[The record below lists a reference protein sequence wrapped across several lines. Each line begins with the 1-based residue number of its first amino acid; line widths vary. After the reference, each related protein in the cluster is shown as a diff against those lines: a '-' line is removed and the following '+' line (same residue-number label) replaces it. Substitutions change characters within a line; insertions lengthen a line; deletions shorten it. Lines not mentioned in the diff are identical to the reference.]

1 MVPKRRFKE
10 FLNAGDWEQRKL
22 GSIGSTYTGLSG
34 KTKEDFGHGEAQYI
48 TYLNVFQNT
57 VSDITMTDKVEI
69 DTTQNEVKY
78 GDVLFTT
85 SSETPK
91 EVGMSSVWLGHMPN
105 IYLNS
110 FCFGFRPNQKID
122 PYFLGYSLRA
132 PYMRD
137 KIKILAQ
144 GISRYNI
151 SKNKVME
158 LEISLPNNEEQRLL
172 GNFLRNID
180 LSITLHQ
187 RKLDKL
193 QATKKALL
201 QEMFPEEG
209 QDKPKRRFK
218 GFTDAWEQRKLG
230 DLLILLKDGSHGTH
244 KNTDEG
250 VYLLSAKN
258 IKNGQIN
265 IMPDDRIISWEDYD
279 VIHKNYELQ
288 FGDILLTIVGSIG
301 ETAIYNLKTKVTF
314 QRSVAFLRPSS
325 DLNNGFLYT
334 LINTDSFQNQ
344 LQTKQVV
351 SAQPGIYLGDLASI
365 DIIYPKNLSEQE
377 KIYSIFKEI
386 ENSIT
391 LHQRKLDKL
400 KNLKQAYLNEMF
412 V

>member
-1 MVPKRRFKE
+1 MNKEKGRVPKLRFPGFTE
-10 FLNAGDWEQRKL
+10 DWEQRKL

-85 SSETPK
+85 SSETPE
-91 EVGMSSVWLGHMPN
+91 EVGMSSVWLGYMPN

-187 RKLDKL
+187 RKLEHLNLK
-193 QATKKALL
+193 KKALL
-201 QEMFPEEG
+201 QKLFPKNGERYPEL
-209 QDKPKRRFK
+209 RFP
-218 GFTDAWEQRKLG
+218 GFTDAWEQRKLESLG
-230 DLLILLKDGSHGTH
+230 KIITGNTPSTLKKEYWSTNSEGVVWITPTDINSVKTDWSERLLTEEGASQARIVPANSILVTCIASIG
-244 KNTDEG
+244 KNTINTVEAAFNQQINALVPHLSNSYFILTMLNNMESAFKRVAG
-250 VYLLSAKN
+250 TSATSIINKKEFGQLSA
-258 IKNGQIN
+258 
-265 IMPDDRIISWEDYD
+265 
-279 VIHKNYELQ
+279 
-288 FGDILLTIVGSIG
+288 LLPRVEEQNKIG
-301 ETAIYNLKTKVTF
+301 EIF
-314 QRSVAFLRPSS
+314 E
-325 DLNNGFLYT
+325 
-334 LINTDSFQNQ
+334 LID
-344 LQTKQVV
+344 K
-351 SAQPGIYLGDLASI
+351 
-365 DIIYPKNLSEQE
+365 
-377 KIYSIFKEI
+377 
-386 ENSIT
+386 SIT
-391 LHQRKLDKL
+391 LHQRKLGHLQLQKKAL
-400 KNLKQAYLNEMF
+400 LQQMF

>member
-1 MVPKRRFKE
+1 MYT
-10 FLNAGDWEQRKL
+10 LSIIINSTWEQRKL

-85 SSETPK
+85 SSETPE
-91 EVGMSSVWLGHMPN
+91 EVGMSSVWLGYMPN

-187 RKLDKL
+187 
-193 QATKKALL
+193 
-201 QEMFPEEG
+201 
-209 QDKPKRRFK
+209 
-218 GFTDAWEQRKLG
+218 
-230 DLLILLKDGSHGTH
+230 
-244 KNTDEG
+244 
-250 VYLLSAKN
+250 
-258 IKNGQIN
+258 
-265 IMPDDRIISWEDYD
+265 
-279 VIHKNYELQ
+279 
-288 FGDILLTIVGSIG
+288 
-301 ETAIYNLKTKVTF
+301 
-314 QRSVAFLRPSS
+314 
-325 DLNNGFLYT
+325 
-334 LINTDSFQNQ
+334 
-344 LQTKQVV
+344 
-351 SAQPGIYLGDLASI
+351 
-365 DIIYPKNLSEQE
+365 
-377 KIYSIFKEI
+377 
-386 ENSIT
+386 
-391 LHQRKLDKL
+391 
-400 KNLKQAYLNEMF
+400 
-412 V
+412 

>member
-1 MVPKRRFKE
+1 MAKNNKMPAIRFSGYTD
-10 FLNAGDWEQRKL
+10 AWEQRKL

-57 VSDITMTDKVEI
+57 ISDITMTDKIEI

-85 SSETPK
+85 SSETPE
-91 EVGMSSVWLGHMPN
+91 EVGMSSVWLGDTPN

-158 LEISLPNNEEQRLL
+158 LEISLPNNEEQSLL

-180 LSITLHQ
+180 LGITLHQ
-187 RKLDKL
+187 RKLEKL
-193 QATKKALL
+193 RLTKKALL
-201 QEMFPEEG
+201 QKLFPKNGSKFPEL
-209 QDKPKRRFK
+209 RFK
-218 GFTDAWEQRKLG
+218 GFTDAWEQHKFNDIVVKQSKISETELPYVEFEDINSG
-230 DLLILLKDGSHGTH
+230 IGTLN
-244 KNTDEG
+244 K
-250 VYLLSAKN
+250 
-258 IKNGQIN
+258 
-265 IMPDDRIISWEDYD
+265 
-279 VIHKNYELQ
+279 
-288 FGDILLTIVGSIG
+288 DILQKTGHKKGILFEAGDVLFGKLRPYLQNWLLCEFDGIAVGDFWVLRPQNVTSKFLYYLIQSEAYQSVANISSGTKMPRSNWTLVSETSFSIPKYEESRKIG
-301 ETAIYNLKTKVTF
+301 EFLSFIDKT
-314 QRSVAFLRPSS
+314 
-325 DLNNGFLYT
+325 
-334 LINTDSFQNQ
+334 
-344 LQTKQVV
+344 
-351 SAQPGIYLGDLASI
+351 
-365 DIIYPKNLSEQE
+365 
-377 KIYSIFKEI
+377 
-386 ENSIT
+386 IT
-391 LHQRKLDKL
+391 LHQRKLEML
-400 KNLKQAYLNEMF
+400 KNVKKGLLQKMF